1 MRRVARIAR
10 LVTIAVIVAIGVN
23 SIVWAIAD
31 WHLADMH
38 VYQDA
43 ALRLRAGEQLYGG
56 DVDTLSAYRYAPW
69 FAYAWVPLTL
79 LPQPVID
86 FGWSAFLLAG
96 SAITTWLVVRPAT
109 RPRVALALLVGPIL
123 FGISAI
129 GNLQG
134 PMLALLMI
142 GMPRRWAGLA
152 IGLAA
157 SLKVVPLLLVLALV
171 AERRWTQAAIAV
183 TTSAILWA
191 PVLWMGA
198 EPITLDPG
206 LARTLP
212 VPVWLLVAGAAVSIS
227 AFLTWQ
233 RSRYSALAAAAAAL
247 LALPRL
253 FVYDITLLVV
263 ATFDERRHEGQP
275 MQDGRSDHRAA
286 L

>member
-10 LVTIAVIVAIGVN
+10 LVAIAVIVAIGVN
-23 SIVWAIAD
+23 SVVWAIAD

-43 ALRLRAGEQLYGG
+43 ALRLRAGQQLYGG

-69 FAYAWVPLTL
+69 FAYAWIPLTL

-86 FGWSAFLLAG
+86 VGWSAFLLAG
-96 SAITTWLVVRPAT
+96 SAIATWLVVRPAT

-134 PMLALLMI
+134 PMLALLML

-157 SLKVVPLLLVLALV
+157 SLKVAPLLLALALV
-171 AERRWTQAAIAV
+171 AERRWMQAAIAV
-183 TTSAILWA
+183 TASVILWA
-191 PVLWMGA
+191 PVLWLGA

-212 VPVWLLVAGAAVSIS
+212 VPVWLLVAGVALSIAV
-227 AFLTWQ
+227 FLAWQ

-263 ATFDERRHEGQP
+263 GTV
-275 MQDGRSDHRAA
+275 DGRSREVQPSPDGPSDHRAA